1 MGTKTS
7 HVRIEVE
14 KLRAIMI
21 RTGLTKGLDHPET
34 LMYSQELDKYL
45 NRLLA
50 DNRKH
55 KKREI
60 ES

>member
-34 LMYSQELDKYL
+34 LMYSQKLDKYL
-45 NRLLA
+45 NCLLE
-50 DNRKH
+50 DTRKI
-55 KKREI
+55 KKKK
-60 ES
+60 